1 MQLNENFQF
10 VSVTTGDA
18 ISDHELKFDV
28 SDNLGMLFD
37 NIISTVVDYFE
48 EAVVE

>member
-1 MQLNENFQF
+1 MQLNEDFRF

-18 ISDHELKFDV
+18 ISDHDLKCEV
-28 SDNLGMLFD
+28 SDEVGMLFD
-37 NIISTVVDYFE
+37 NVLATVVDYFE